1 MNQHIKDIEAQLQE
15 IDLVQLYNIR
25 SVLEMEIDRKETI
38 YRDEGICFECGTKM
52 VEERECDERTG
63 VQSHYF
69 YILPY
74 MWLLTFFYYGIPT
87 TNRSHVRE

>member
-38 YRDEGICFECGTKM
+38 YRDEGICFECGTKWER
-52 VEERECDERTG
+52 VEGTLVAENDN
-63 VQSHYF
+63 VF
-69 YILPY
+69 L
-74 MWLLTFFYYGIPT
+74 
-87 TNRSHVRE
+87 